1 MSRKRILKKLHKLQ
15 EVAVARLGD
24 LYLQGADAEFLA
36 LAAEHFEAP
45 AASPLAAE
53 WAEVAERAVRGSL
66 SQGDLGRLE
75 DLLRSLRRSGRLR
88 PLLRSL
94 ITASEA
100 VLDLSAGRLEAART
114 RLAAL
119 AGTGEAARVLPPDL
133 LSSLQALAQDEPVGG
148 GWRLDE
154 PYLQASRDFAQALRR
169 CAAGASAPAADCRD
183 LARSLAEM
191 RSAAPAETPAD
202 AELRRLFDEAGRCLS
217 LLNDLAGLEARLA
230 LLPQG
235 ERPQMSVVIA
245 GWLRGPGPLLAATLG
260 SSEPALL
267 APLRRTVGL
276 RWRALLERV
285 AAREGPPGLMALWT
299 ANPKLL
305 AHDMHLPRGVAG
317 LREAAQARQLLAA
330 RRYEDLARLLRSRS
344 QTAVDRGELAALW
357 SLELWA
363 SSQEP
368 DKEEEDE
375 EWTTEPPLRG
385 MTVRLQQMSG
395 EIGRRFSPE
404 DRAEVARVLRN
415 VLFGLC
421 RETFFN
427 EHLARAAL
435 ALLEHQPDDI
445 GLLVAGVAGAVAA
458 EDSQTLRTL
467 EARLALGVEAQAK
480 DLPIVR
486 LLMVEVARED
496 PWDLAPILERLR
508 RLFAGPAWTEIAQLV
523 AREMGGTFARTLR
536 EESLDGEDVSL
547 TRSALVRLRPLL
559 AGTPGFAAAE
569 VVLDCWHATPRTVDK
584 RLDRFL
590 AAFPGLDAPFAA
602 FQMMDRALLPW
613 GQRGAHSAFQR
624 LVSAVIDRLDGRWQL
639 WSSVLPSL
647 AMTAEESDR
656 RCLDEKIR
664 RLLSS
669 PELTAE
675 GREILGQALRVIEE
689 LDAMRRVPVRPQRAP
704 RAPRKPRA
712 RRAATPRQLD
722 S

>member
-1 MSRKRILKKLHKLQ
+1 MSRKRILKKLHKRQ
-15 EVAVARLGD
+15 GVAVARLGD
-24 LYLQGADAEFLA
+24 LYLQGADDEFLA
-36 LAAEHFEAP
+36 LAAEHFEDP

-66 SQGDLGRLE
+66 SQGDLDRLE
-75 DLLRSLRRSGRLR
+75 RLLRSLRRSGRLR

-100 VLDLSAGRLEAART
+100 VLDLAAGRLEAART

-119 AGTGEAARVLPPDL
+119 TGTGEAAQVLPPDL

-154 PYLQASRDFAQALRR
+154 PYLQASRDFSQALQR
-169 CAAGASAPAADCRD
+169 CTASAPAAADCRD

-191 RSAAPAETPAD
+191 RSAAPAAD
-202 AELRRLFDEAGRCLS
+202 VELRRLFDEAGRCLS
-217 LLNDLAGLEARLA
+217 LLNDLADLETRLA
-230 LLPQG
+230 LLPEG

-260 SSEPALL
+260 SSGPALL
-267 APLRRTVGL
+267 APLRHTVGL

-305 AHDMHLPRGVAG
+305 AHDMELPRGVAG

-330 RRYEDLARLLRSRS
+330 RRYEDLARLLHSRSR
-344 QTAVDRGELAALW
+344 TAVDRGELAALW

-363 SSQEP
+363 SSQET
-368 DKEEEDE
+368 DEEEE
-375 EWTTEPPLRG
+375 EKEWATEPPLRH

-427 EHLARAAL
+427 EQLARAAL

-480 DLPIVR
+480 DLPIAR

-496 PWDLAPILERLR
+496 PRDLAPILERLR
-508 RLFAGPAWTEIAQLV
+508 PLFAGPAWPEIAKLV
-523 AREMGGTFARTLR
+523 AWEMGGTFARTLR

-559 AGTPGFAAAE
+559 AGTPGFAAVE
-569 VVLDCWHATPRTVDK
+569 VVLDCWQATPRTVEK

-613 GQRGAHSAFQR
+613 GQRGAHAAFQR

-675 GREILGQALRVIEE
+675 GRETLGQALRVIEE
-689 LDAMRRVPVRPQRAP
+689 LDAMRRPPASPRRAP

-712 RRAATPRQLD
+712 RRAATPRQMD